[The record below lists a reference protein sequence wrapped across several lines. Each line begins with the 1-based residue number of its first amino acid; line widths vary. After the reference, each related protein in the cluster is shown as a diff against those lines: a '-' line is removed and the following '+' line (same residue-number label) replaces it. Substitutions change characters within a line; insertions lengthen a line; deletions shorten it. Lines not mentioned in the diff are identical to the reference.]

1 MEKKE
6 GKERA
11 NLKLTFLDLF
21 PSYEEIDE
29 ANDGIIISFQNSD
42 FTYNLIELIKNRE
55 EMFVPQQIP
64 NQTIKIN
71 LLKGSNP
78 YATGPFTV
86 KSGEQWVTFAYDH
99 KKKQNSNFAL
109 SLIDC
114 IKIKFLCKIDYVPA
128 LNNNNPITNTEFQ
141 ATKNDSVL
149 ENIVPK
155 PTPKKLYG
163 NFTSKKKNS
172 YKNNTGNLLDND
184 SLRKEE
190 SKMSKILD
198 NISQDKKIN
207 NNLNLNNTTVN
218 SNKNT
223 INPLLKSENLS
234 ELSPL
239 ASSSG
244 VIGKDFKINEKNK
257 NKNVKKIYNN
267 NLNNNLENKKS
278 IDLTPTNQKKKNKNN
293 EVNKEK
299 QKISNNSLNN
309 IANTIDNKNINE
321 NNKGKQNLKRNRSKN
336 SMNNNNIDT
345 NNNKTKTKK
354 KDKQTK
360 SFTNGILSSKDLKQ
374 KKIKGDI
381 SSKNINPKKEEKI
394 EEKTDNDDINN
405 NSELNK
411 EEKDK
416 ENLDQINNNLIEHNE
431 INEQNNNNDE
441 GIIEKRD
448 EPILDEYND
457 DLGDYGLDNFSKKL
471 EEFQILYSDEY
482 IKNIKNEDYYLEIEL
497 YIEKLIELIN
507 EYHLQLEEKDMEY
520 QLIKNMYQKN
530 IHQYLEIKKLNNKL
544 ELIKDNCL
552 VKKFNSKP
560 IDEDHDKNYINN
572 LIINKVEIN
581 MFKYIIY
588 SQKEKD
594 QEEKRDK
601 ISKILKNILNKPKY
615 KNIINQNEKIS
626 EWVKS
631 NIGQTNQ
638 GKEKVKKKGKIQKTN
653 QENNLD
659 KGTNKKKKNAIN
671 LNNSPV
677 KNKNKLSKNANE
689 DKKK

>member
-86 KSGEQWVTFAYDH
+86 KSGEQWVTFTYDH

-128 LNNNNPITNTEFQ
+128 INNNNQITNTEFQ

-172 YKNNTGNLLDND
+172 YKNNTGNILDND

-198 NISQDKKIN
+198 NISQDKKLN

-354 KDKQTK
+354 KEKQTK
-360 SFTNGILSSKDLKQ
+360 SVTNGILNSKDQKQ

-394 EEKTDNDDINN
+394 EENTDNDINN
-405 NSELNK
+405 SSELNK

-416 ENLDQINNNLIEHNE
+416 ENLAQNNNNLIEPNE
-431 INEQNNNNDE
+431 INEENNNNDNE
-441 GIIEKRD
+441 GIIEKTD
-448 EPILDEYND
+448 EPILDEYNN

-482 IKNIKNEDYYLEIEL
+482 IKDIKNEDYYLEIEL

-615 KNIINQNEKIS
+615 KNIINQNGKIS

-631 NIGQTNQ
+631 NMGQTNQ
-638 GKEKVKKKGKIQKTN
+638 GKEKVKKKGKIQKAN

-659 KGTNKKKKNAIN
+659 KGINKKKKNVNN

-677 KNKNKLSKNANE
+677 KNKNKLNKNANE

>member
-86 KSGEQWVTFAYDH
+86 KSGEQWVTFTYDH

-128 LNNNNPITNTEFQ
+128 INNNNQITNTEFQ

-172 YKNNTGNLLDND
+172 YKNNTGNILDND

-198 NISQDKKIN
+198 NISQDKKLN

-354 KDKQTK
+354 KEKQTK
-360 SFTNGILSSKDLKQ
+360 SVTNGILNSKDQKQ

-394 EEKTDNDDINN
+394 EENTDNDINN
-405 NSELNK
+405 SSELNK

-416 ENLDQINNNLIEHNE
+416 ENLAQNNNNLIEHNE
-431 INEQNNNNDE
+431 INEENNNNDNE
-441 GIIEKRD
+441 GIIEKTG
-448 EPILDEYND
+448 EPILDEYNN

-482 IKNIKNEDYYLEIEL
+482 IKDIKNEDYYLEIEL

-615 KNIINQNEKIS
+615 KNIINQNGKIS

-631 NIGQTNQ
+631 NMGQTNQ
-638 GKEKVKKKGKIQKTN
+638 GKEKVKKKGKIQKAN

-659 KGTNKKKKNAIN
+659 KGINKKKKNVNN

-677 KNKNKLSKNANE
+677 KNKNKLNKNANE

>member
-86 KSGEQWVTFAYDH
+86 KSGEQWVTFTYDH

-128 LNNNNPITNTEFQ
+128 INNNNQITNTEFQ

-172 YKNNTGNLLDND
+172 YKNNTGNILDND

-198 NISQDKKIN
+198 NISQDKKLN

-267 NLNNNLENKKS
+267 NLNNNLEIKKS

-354 KDKQTK
+354 KEKQTK
-360 SFTNGILSSKDLKQ
+360 SVTNGILNSKDQKQ

-394 EEKTDNDDINN
+394 EENTDNDINN
-405 NSELNK
+405 SSELNK

-416 ENLDQINNNLIEHNE
+416 ENLAQNNNNLIEHNE
-431 INEQNNNNDE
+431 INEENNNNDNE
-441 GIIEKRD
+441 GIIEKTD

-482 IKNIKNEDYYLEIEL
+482 IKDIKNEDYYLEIEL

-615 KNIINQNEKIS
+615 KNIINQNGKIS

-631 NIGQTNQ
+631 NMGQTNQ
-638 GKEKVKKKGKIQKTN
+638 GKEKVKKKGKIQKAN

-659 KGTNKKKKNAIN
+659 KGINKKKKNVNN
-671 LNNSPV
+671 LYNSPV
-677 KNKNKLSKNANE
+677 KNKNKLNKNANE

>member
-86 KSGEQWVTFAYDH
+86 KSGEQWVTFTYDH

-128 LNNNNPITNTEFQ
+128 INNNNQITNTEFQ

-172 YKNNTGNLLDND
+172 YKNNTGNILDND

-198 NISQDKKIN
+198 NISQDKKLN

-354 KDKQTK
+354 KEKQTK
-360 SFTNGILSSKDLKQ
+360 SVTNGILNSKDQKQ

-394 EEKTDNDDINN
+394 EENTDNDINN
-405 NSELNK
+405 SSELNK

-416 ENLDQINNNLIEHNE
+416 ENLAQNNNNLIEHNE
-431 INEQNNNNDE
+431 INEENNNNDNE
-441 GIIEKRD
+441 GIIEKTD

-482 IKNIKNEDYYLEIEL
+482 IKDIKNEDYYLEIEL

-615 KNIINQNEKIS
+615 KNIINQNGKIS

-631 NIGQTNQ
+631 NMGQTNQ
-638 GKEKVKKKGKIQKTN
+638 GKEKVKKKGKIQKAN

-659 KGTNKKKKNAIN
+659 KGINKKKKNVNN

-677 KNKNKLSKNANE
+677 KNKNKLNKNANE

>member
-86 KSGEQWVTFAYDH
+86 KSGEQWVTFTYDH

-128 LNNNNPITNTEFQ
+128 INNNNQITNTEFQ

-172 YKNNTGNLLDND
+172 YKNNTGNILDND

-198 NISQDKKIN
+198 NISQDKKLN

-354 KDKQTK
+354 KEKQTK
-360 SFTNGILSSKDLKQ
+360 SVTNGILNSKDQKQ

-381 SSKNINPKKEEKI
+381 SSKNINPKKEGKI
-394 EEKTDNDDINN
+394 EENTDNDINN
-405 NSELNK
+405 SSELNK

-416 ENLDQINNNLIEHNE
+416 ENLAQNNNNLIEHNE
-431 INEQNNNNDE
+431 INEENNNNDNE
-441 GIIEKRD
+441 GIIEKTG
-448 EPILDEYND
+448 ETILDEYNN

-482 IKNIKNEDYYLEIEL
+482 IKDIKNEDYYLEIEL

-615 KNIINQNEKIS
+615 KNIINQNGKIS

-631 NIGQTNQ
+631 NMGQTNQ
-638 GKEKVKKKGKIQKTN
+638 GKEKVKKKGKIQKAN

-659 KGTNKKKKNAIN
+659 KGINKKKKNVNN

-677 KNKNKLSKNANE
+677 KNKNKLNKNANE

>member
-71 LLKGSNP
+71 LLKGRNP

-86 KSGEQWVTFAYDH
+86 KSGEQWVTFTYDH

-128 LNNNNPITNTEFQ
+128 INNNNQITNTEFQ

-172 YKNNTGNLLDND
+172 YKNNTGNILDND

-198 NISQDKKIN
+198 NISQDKKLN

-267 NLNNNLENKKS
+267 NLNNNLEIKKS

-354 KDKQTK
+354 KEKQTK
-360 SFTNGILSSKDLKQ
+360 SVTNGILNSKDQKQ

-394 EEKTDNDDINN
+394 EENTDNDINN
-405 NSELNK
+405 SSELNK

-416 ENLDQINNNLIEHNE
+416 ENLAQNNNNLIEPNE
-431 INEQNNNNDE
+431 INEENNNNDNE
-441 GIIEKRD
+441 GIIEKTG
-448 EPILDEYND
+448 EPILDEYNN

-482 IKNIKNEDYYLEIEL
+482 IKDIKNEDYYLEIEL

-615 KNIINQNEKIS
+615 KNIINQNGKIS

-631 NIGQTNQ
+631 NMGQTNQ
-638 GKEKVKKKGKIQKTN
+638 GKEKVKKKGKIQKAN

-659 KGTNKKKKNAIN
+659 KGINKKKKNVNN

-677 KNKNKLSKNANE
+677 KNKNKLNKNANE

>member
-86 KSGEQWVTFAYDH
+86 KSGEQWVTFTYDH

-128 LNNNNPITNTEFQ
+128 INNNNQITNTEFQ

-172 YKNNTGNLLDND
+172 YKNNTGNILDND

-198 NISQDKKIN
+198 NISQDKKLN

-336 SMNNNNIDT
+336 SMNNNNKDT

-354 KDKQTK
+354 KEKQTK
-360 SFTNGILSSKDLKQ
+360 SVTNGILNSKDQKQ

-381 SSKNINPKKEEKI
+381 SSKNINPKKEGKI
-394 EEKTDNDDINN
+394 EENTDNDINN
-405 NSELNK
+405 SSELNK

-416 ENLDQINNNLIEHNE
+416 ENLAQNNNNLIEHNE
-431 INEQNNNNDE
+431 INEENNNNDNE
-441 GIIEKRD
+441 GIIEKTG
-448 EPILDEYND
+448 EPILDEYNN

-482 IKNIKNEDYYLEIEL
+482 IKDIKNEDYYLEIEL

-615 KNIINQNEKIS
+615 KNIINQNGKIS

-631 NIGQTNQ
+631 NMGQTNQ
-638 GKEKVKKKGKIQKTN
+638 GKEKVKKKGKIQKAN

-659 KGTNKKKKNAIN
+659 KGINKKKKNVNN

-677 KNKNKLSKNANE
+677 KNKNKLNKNANE

>member
-86 KSGEQWVTFAYDH
+86 KSGEQWVTFTYDH

-128 LNNNNPITNTEFQ
+128 INNNNQITNTEFQ

-172 YKNNTGNLLDND
+172 YKNNTGNILDND

-198 NISQDKKIN
+198 NISQDKKLN

-321 NNKGKQNLKRNRSKN
+321 NNKGKQNLKRNRRKN

-345 NNNKTKTKK
+345 NNNKKK
-354 KDKQTK
+354 KKKKEKQTK
-360 SFTNGILSSKDLKQ
+360 SVTNGILNSKDQKQ

-394 EEKTDNDDINN
+394 EENTDNDINN
-405 NSELNK
+405 SSELNK

-416 ENLDQINNNLIEHNE
+416 ENLAQNNNNLIEHNE
-431 INEQNNNNDE
+431 INEENNNNDNE
-441 GIIEKRD
+441 GIIEKTD

-482 IKNIKNEDYYLEIEL
+482 IKDIKNEDYYLEIEL

-615 KNIINQNEKIS
+615 KNIINQNGKIS

-631 NIGQTNQ
+631 NMGQTNQ
-638 GKEKVKKKGKIQKTN
+638 GKEKVKKKGKIQKAN

-659 KGTNKKKKNAIN
+659 KGINKKKKNVNN

-677 KNKNKLSKNANE
+677 KNKNKLNKNANE

>member
-86 KSGEQWVTFAYDH
+86 KSGEQWVTFTYDH

-128 LNNNNPITNTEFQ
+128 INNNNQITNTEFQ

-172 YKNNTGNLLDND
+172 YKNNTGNILDND

-198 NISQDKKIN
+198 NISQDKKLN

-354 KDKQTK
+354 KEKQTK
-360 SFTNGILSSKDLKQ
+360 SVTNGILNSKDQKQ

-381 SSKNINPKKEEKI
+381 SSKNINPKKEGKI
-394 EEKTDNDDINN
+394 EENTDNDINN
-405 NSELNK
+405 SSELNK

-416 ENLDQINNNLIEHNE
+416 ENLAQNNNNLIEPNE
-431 INEQNNNNDE
+431 INEENNNNDNE
-441 GIIEKRD
+441 GIIEKTG
-448 EPILDEYND
+448 EPILDEYNN

-482 IKNIKNEDYYLEIEL
+482 IKDIKNEDYYLEIEL

-615 KNIINQNEKIS
+615 KNIINQNGKIS

-631 NIGQTNQ
+631 NMGQTNQ
-638 GKEKVKKKGKIQKTN
+638 GKEKVKKKGKIQKAN

-659 KGTNKKKKNAIN
+659 KGINKKKKNVNN

-677 KNKNKLSKNANE
+677 KNKNKLNKNANE

>member
-86 KSGEQWVTFAYDH
+86 KSGEQWVTFTYDH

-128 LNNNNPITNTEFQ
+128 INNNNQITNTEFQ

-172 YKNNTGNLLDND
+172 YKNNTGNILDND

-198 NISQDKKIN
+198 NISQDKKLN

-354 KDKQTK
+354 KEKQTK
-360 SFTNGILSSKDLKQ
+360 SVTNGILNSKDQKQ

-394 EEKTDNDDINN
+394 EENTDNDINN
-405 NSELNK
+405 SSELNK

-416 ENLDQINNNLIEHNE
+416 ENLAQNNNNLIEPNE
-431 INEQNNNNDE
+431 INEENNNNDNE
-441 GIIEKRD
+441 GIIEKTG
-448 EPILDEYND
+448 EPILDEYNN

-482 IKNIKNEDYYLEIEL
+482 IKDIKNEDYYLEIEL

-615 KNIINQNEKIS
+615 KNIINQNGKIS

-631 NIGQTNQ
+631 NMGQTNQ
-638 GKEKVKKKGKIQKTN
+638 GKEKVKKKGKIQKAN

-659 KGTNKKKKNAIN
+659 KGINKKKKNVNN

-677 KNKNKLSKNANE
+677 KNKNKLNKNANE

>member
-86 KSGEQWVTFAYDH
+86 KSGEQWVTFTYDH

-128 LNNNNPITNTEFQ
+128 INNNNQITNTEFQ
-141 ATKNDSVL
+141 ATKNDSLL

-172 YKNNTGNLLDND
+172 YKNNTGNILDND

-198 NISQDKKIN
+198 NISQDKKLN

-321 NNKGKQNLKRNRSKN
+321 NNKGKKNLKRNRSKN

-354 KDKQTK
+354 KEKQTK
-360 SFTNGILSSKDLKQ
+360 SVTNGILNSKDQKQ

-394 EEKTDNDDINN
+394 EENTDNDINN
-405 NSELNK
+405 SSELNK

-416 ENLDQINNNLIEHNE
+416 ENLAQNNNNLIEPNE
-431 INEQNNNNDE
+431 INEENNNNDNE
-441 GIIEKRD
+441 GIIEKTG
-448 EPILDEYND
+448 EPILDEYNN

-482 IKNIKNEDYYLEIEL
+482 IKDIKNEDYYLEIEL

-615 KNIINQNEKIS
+615 KNIINQNGKIS

-631 NIGQTNQ
+631 NMGQTNQ
-638 GKEKVKKKGKIQKTN
+638 GKEKVKKKGKIQKAN

-659 KGTNKKKKNAIN
+659 KGINKKKKNVNN

-677 KNKNKLSKNANE
+677 KNKNKLNKNANE

>member
-86 KSGEQWVTFAYDH
+86 KSGEQWVTFTYDH

-128 LNNNNPITNTEFQ
+128 INNNNQITNTEFQ
-141 ATKNDSVL
+141 ATKNDSLL

-172 YKNNTGNLLDND
+172 YKNNTGNILDND

-198 NISQDKKIN
+198 NISQDKKLN

-345 NNNKTKTKK
+345 NNNKNKTKK
-354 KDKQTK
+354 KEKQTK
-360 SFTNGILSSKDLKQ
+360 SVTNGILNSKDQKQ

-381 SSKNINPKKEEKI
+381 SSKNINPKKEGKI
-394 EEKTDNDDINN
+394 EENTDNDINN
-405 NSELNK
+405 SSELNK

-416 ENLDQINNNLIEHNE
+416 ENLAQNNNNLIEHNE
-431 INEQNNNNDE
+431 INEENNNNDNE
-441 GIIEKRD
+441 GIIEKTG
-448 EPILDEYND
+448 EPILDEYNN

-482 IKNIKNEDYYLEIEL
+482 IKDIKNEDYYLEIEL

-615 KNIINQNEKIS
+615 KNIINQNGKIS

-631 NIGQTNQ
+631 NMGQTNQ
-638 GKEKVKKKGKIQKTN
+638 GKEKVKKKGKIQKAN
-653 QENNLD
+653 RENNLD
-659 KGTNKKKKNAIN
+659 KGINKKKKNVNN

-677 KNKNKLSKNANE
+677 KNKNKLNKNANE

>member
-520 QLIKNMYQKN
+520 QLIKNMHQKN

-631 NIGQTNQ
+631 NMGQTNQ
-638 GKEKVKKKGKIQKTN
+638 GKEKVKKKGKIQKAN